1 MIRNPK
7 EIDYQ
12 GFTLIECLIS
22 LVVLMGLLLFLQP
35 FLVTLTRIENHLKK
49 NDYLELQ
56 IGKIQMEKEMMST
69 SFIKVDENKIYYNGK
84 DRETIIFEQYN
95 QMIRKTSSIHG
106 HQPIITGIKE
116 VLFTDEDGW
125 IRMEVTTL
133 EEENYCYFFF
143 Y

>member
-1 MIRNPK
+1 M
-7 EIDYQ
+7 
-12 GFTLIECLIS
+12 IS